1 MIGHTLE
8 KAELTSQIVLKEAIQ
23 KVVNIADN
31 VCSFI
36 LQLIR
41 ENVGAPA
48 HSDKVQVVLN
58 RIKNSIKID

>member
-23 KVVNIADN
+23 KVVNIAHN

-48 HSDKVQVVLN
+48 HSDKV
-58 RIKNSIKID
+58 